1 MKRQRGLPP
10 LLIGVLV
17 LILVV
22 GLLASMLFVPGM
34 SIYVTLIAIGLAV
47 ALQKYV
53 GSFIAYFMIRFGKFF
68 VVGNRIR
75 IGHVKGDVR
84 HIGLFHFILDEVG
97 EDEKLGGELTG
108 RIIHMPNLVV
118 LDQPILNYSQD
129 YTVNNTL
136 VKCEYI
142 FDEIRI
148 PLKVESNLKK
158 GKELLSGIIERR
170 DREYIER
177 AKTAFKD
184 NCPNFLNE
192 AEHAPRVLS
201 HVEPGRVWLK
211 GKFVSP
217 VEFRNELRT
226 MILDEFVELAAKE
239 GDVNLA

>member
-1 MKRQRGLPP
+1 MKRPRQIPP

-17 LILVV
+17 LILVI
-22 GLLASMLFVPGM
+22 GLLVSMLFVPGM

-53 GSFIAYFMIRFGKFF
+53 GSFVAYFMIRFGKFF
-68 VVGNRIR
+68 AVGHRIR
-75 IGHVKGDVR
+75 IGQVKGDVR

-136 VKCEYI
+136 IKCEYL

-148 PLKVESNLKK
+148 PLKVESNLKRA
-158 GKELLSGIIERR
+158 KELLTGIIERR
-170 DREYIER
+170 DGEYIDR
-177 AKTAFKD
+177 AKVAFRD
-184 NCPNFLNE
+184 NCPSFLNE
-192 AEHAPRVLS
+192 AEHAPRVLT
-201 HVEPGRVWLK
+201 HVEPGRIWLK
-211 GKFVSP
+211 GKFVCP

-239 GDVNLA
+239 NDIHLA